1 MGDAVEDLLLSR
13 SYLAHQMPLDV
24 VIAILHLSVLAYL
37 LPGKKIMM
45 NLGIGRGIVALMP
58 IAFMRSSSRVH

>member
-1 MGDAVEDLLLSR
+1 
-13 SYLAHQMPLDV
+13 MPLDV